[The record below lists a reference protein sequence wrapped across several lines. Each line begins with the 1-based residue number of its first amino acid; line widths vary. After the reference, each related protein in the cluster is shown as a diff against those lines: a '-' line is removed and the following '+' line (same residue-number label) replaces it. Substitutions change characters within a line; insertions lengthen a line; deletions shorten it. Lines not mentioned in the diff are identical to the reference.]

1 MNSPM
6 RRNSFDRILV
16 DMNTQCDFLLPTGA
30 VPVANR
36 AQVVPNIRR
45 LMNWA
50 RIQDLPVVSSLEC
63 HRPGES
69 PKGLPLHCLDRSGGQ
84 RKLPFT
90 LMTRRIIIQADNTF
104 DLPLEPFRRYQQLIF
119 TKRTVDFLSNPKADR
134 LVNSIFVGHVI
145 VFGVLAEQSV
155 KALALGLLTRQI
167 RTVVVSDACGHWC
180 GTEAD
185 LALRQMGA
193 KGAILVTT
201 EELLSG
207 KADATIRLPRMNP
220 APEIEDMAMPVS
232 PDGRA
237 GGNGNGN
244 GSGNGNGKKHHGIEV
259 ARTIGDGEN
268 LTPPGYGKHLDPVEG
283 VVRAHITGRRLRG
296 AVRLPRSHRD
306 MS

>member
-36 AQVVPNIRR
+36 AQILPNIRR

-50 RIQDLPVVSSLEC
+50 RIEEMPVMSSLEC

-69 PKGLPLHCLDRSGGQ
+69 LKGLPLHCIDRSGGQ

-90 LMTRRIIIQADNTF
+90 LMARRMVIHADNTF
-104 DLPLEPFRRYQQLIF
+104 DLPLDPFRRYQQLIF
-119 TKRTVDFLSNPKADR
+119 TKRSVDFLSNPKADR
-134 LVNSIFVGHVI
+134 LVNSLFVGHVV
-145 VFGVLAEQSV
+145 VFGVLAEQCV
-155 KALALGLLTRQI
+155 RALVLGLLTRQI

-180 GTEAD
+180 CNEAD

-207 KADATIRLPRMNP
+207 AADLKIRLPRMDD
-220 APEIEDMAMPVS
+220 ALEIEPTL
-232 PDGRA
+232 PHLPT
-237 GGNGNGN
+237 NGNGN
-244 GSGNGNGKKHHGIEV
+244 GNGNGKKHSGVETSPTVI
-259 ARTIGDGEN
+259 DGEN
-268 LTPPGYGKHLDPVEG
+268 VTPPRNGKHLDPVEG

-296 AVRLPRSHRD
+296 AVRVPKSHRD